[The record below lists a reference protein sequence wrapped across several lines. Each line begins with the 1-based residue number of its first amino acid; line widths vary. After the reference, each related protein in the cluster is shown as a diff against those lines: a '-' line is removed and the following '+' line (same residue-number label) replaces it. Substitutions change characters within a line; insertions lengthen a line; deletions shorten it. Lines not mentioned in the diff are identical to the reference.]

1 MAKQFS
7 GIAGNKPYLPTL
19 NGRAD
24 RVAVLHEVRCYGGK
38 VTSLTVTNI
47 YEVIACGVDNFI
59 QIYLSDIRGVA
70 GFGNAALQY
79 RQVFVVT
86 VKIKCIAVK
95 MEYSDVF
102 HFFSSSSILPS
113 LPKADAARI

>member
-1 MAKQFS
+1 MTKQFS

-47 YEVIACGVDNFI
+47 NEVIACGVDNFI

-79 RQVFVVT
+79 RQV
-86 VKIKCIAVK
+86 
-95 MEYSDVF
+95 
-102 HFFSSSSILPS
+102 L
-113 LPKADAARI
+113 

>member
-1 MAKQFS
+1 MTKQFS
-7 GIAGNKPYLPTL
+7 GIAGNKPYLSTL
-19 NGRAD
+19 DGGTD
-24 RVAVLHEVRCYGGK
+24 RFAILREVRRNGGK

-47 YEVIACGVDNFI
+47 NEVIACGVDNFI

-86 VKIKCIAVK
+86 VKIKCIAK
-95 MEYSDVF
+95 NMEKIGD
-102 HFFSSSSILPS
+102 FFSSSSILPS

>member
-1 MAKQFS
+1 M
-7 GIAGNKPYLPTL
+7 
-19 NGRAD
+19 
-24 RVAVLHEVRCYGGK
+24 
-38 VTSLTVTNI
+38 TNI
-47 YEVIACGVDNFI
+47 NEDGLL
-59 QIYLSDIRGVA
+59 QIVA
-70 GFGNAALQY
+70 GDAHAVTGLDEQALERGDRALGGNAALQY